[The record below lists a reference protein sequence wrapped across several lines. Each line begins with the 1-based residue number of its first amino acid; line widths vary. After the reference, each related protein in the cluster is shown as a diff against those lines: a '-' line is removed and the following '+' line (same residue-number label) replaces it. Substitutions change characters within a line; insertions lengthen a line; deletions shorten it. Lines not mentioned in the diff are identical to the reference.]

1 MVIPAFP
8 NNVEMRQFIEKVYEE
23 PYSLMA
29 NGCFQKS
36 VKIAKKAKKLGKDV
50 NLVLCWSVER
60 PNILRGLPPV
70 FMPHMY
76 VEIEGE
82 KVDVSYDPDTEEVLC
97 ANEKRITVLPIKL
110 PKWRN

>member
-1 MVIPAFP
+1 MVIPALT

-23 PYSLMA
+23 PYSLVA

-36 VKIAKKAKKLGKDV
+36 VKIAKKAKELGKDA

-60 PNILRGLPPV
+60 PRILRGLPPV
-70 FMPHMY
+70 VMPHMY

-82 KVDVSYDPDTEEVLC
+82 KVDVSYDPDIEEVLC
-97 ANEKRITVLPIKL
+97 ANEERVTILPIKL
-110 PKWRN
+110 P